1 MAKLVFFFVV
11 SNVKEV
17 SECLPFRRSVLFIA
31 HPRNSHFPSRKS
43 IVSEV
48 TVITI
53 FDIVSFG
60 LVDLTVV
67 GNGSHQFC

>member
-1 MAKLVFFFVV
+1 MAKLVSFVV

-17 SECLPFRRSVLFIA
+17 SECRPFHRSVLFIA

-43 IVSEV
+43 TVSKV
-48 TVITI
+48 TVITVV
-53 FDIVSFG
+53 DTVSFG
-60 LVDLTVV
+60 LIDLTVV